1 VAFNPANGTV
11 QTFVRDL
18 HLDWTDT
25 MSVNTDGYLFFTEN
39 QMFNAPSQQGGV
51 DKRVKPYKLYRVPLP
66 NGGKK
71 IMLK

>member
-1 VAFNPANGTV
+1 MC
-11 QTFVRDL
+11 DL
-18 HLDWTDT
+18 RLDWKDT
-25 MSVNTDGYLFFTEN
+25 MSTSTDEYLYFTKN
-39 QMFNAPSQQGGV
+39 QMFNEPSQQSGV